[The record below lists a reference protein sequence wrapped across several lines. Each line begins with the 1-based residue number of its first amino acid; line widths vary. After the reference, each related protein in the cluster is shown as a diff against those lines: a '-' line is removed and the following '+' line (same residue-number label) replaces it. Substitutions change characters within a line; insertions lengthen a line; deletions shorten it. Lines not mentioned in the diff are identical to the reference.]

1 MKYVNYILSALI
13 LVIGIG
19 SFYAVSEFDA
29 PDKITG
35 SFTEAEPVDETDTN
49 GIKQVYWKFE
59 DGENL
64 SGRAIKREV
73 SPGTY
78 NVTIQI
84 VRTNGEV
91 ETYQKEVEIK

>member
-1 MKYVNYILSALI
+1 MNYVNYVLSVLI

-19 SFYAVSEFDA
+19 SFYAISEFDA

-35 SFTEAEPVDETDTN
+35 SFTEAEPIDE
-49 GIKQVYWKFE
+49 IKADQIEQVYWKFE
-59 DGENL
+59 DGENI
-64 SGRAIKREV
+64 SGRAIRREV
-73 SPGTY
+73 PPGTY

-91 ETYQKEVEIK
+91 ENYQKEVEIK